1 MWSSVELLRKELT
14 HIPAAFHD
22 DRATPKAAISN
33 HLNTIDRKAELRQD
47 ELKLAAVCGM
57 AVTFA
62 WVNRRT
68 PWEGTDVEELWS
80 ASFYGLLPL
89 PQWRR
94 NHVPLA
100 GAKQLLT
107 RHEGGKHAT
116 TFSRS

>member
-68 PWEGTDVEELWS
+68 PWEVGIILWAVATATMAQEPCA
-80 ASFYGLLPL
+80 AS
-89 PQWRR
+89 RC
-94 NHVPLA
+94 
-100 GAKQLLT
+100 
-107 RHEGGKHAT
+107 
-116 TFSRS
+116 